1 MNITYIVGNGL
12 DLQYGLKTKYKDFY
26 DFQHKVYIEKKE
38 KEEYTNLIYE
48 SLFSDK
54 INEYKN
60 WSDFEL
66 SIAKLTKKE
75 ELAFYRDDIR
85 SKFVN
90 DFSDVVDDLRNYLKQ
105 EQDSIDYSKYK
116 IDFKSTL
123 NGIKKELPTINQS
136 AIDKKYNVNLH
147 QHDTVNILTLNYTN
161 VIDKLYELSETSFY
175 NNLRNNNYY
184 FNIHAPIHAHGTIDI
199 CTVLGVSDET
209 QIATSFTEED
219 KETLIK
225 ELTLKSF
232 RENMDVKNS
241 NIIKNSDIIILYGVS
256 LGKTDQYLWQQIA
269 ERSIESSVPVII
281 YHYAEN
287 FDAGNPIK
295 VRSLYKKVEDKFIER
310 IDFDLQLKK
319 KLRENLIIVIGKS
332 IFDLIER

>member
-1 MNITYIVGNGL
+1 MNITYVVGNGL

-26 DFQHKVYIEKKE
+26 DFQHKVYIERKE
-38 KEEYTNLIYE
+38 KEEYSNLIYE

-60 WSDFEL
+60 WSDFEM
-66 SIAKLTKKE
+66 SIGKLTKKE
-75 ELAFYRDDIR
+75 ELTFYRDDKR
-85 SKFVN
+85 SKFIN

-123 NGIKKELPTINQS
+123 NSMKNELPTINQS

-161 VIDKLYELSETSFY
+161 VIDKLYESSENSFY
-175 NNLRNNNYY
+175 NNLRNNNFY
-184 FNIHAPIHAHGTIDI
+184 FNINAPIHAHGTIDI

-310 IDFDLQLKK
+310 IDFDLQLKN
-319 KLRENLIIVIGKS
+319 KLRENLIVVIGKS

>member
-1 MNITYIVGNGL
+1 MYGILKRRRFWEVIV
-12 DLQYGLKTKYKDFY
+12 
-26 DFQHKVYIEKKE
+26 
-38 KEEYTNLIYE
+38 
-48 SLFSDK
+48 LF
-54 INEYKN
+54 
-60 WSDFEL
+60 W
-66 SIAKLTKKE
+66 
-75 ELAFYRDDIR
+75 
-85 SKFVN
+85 
-90 DFSDVVDDLRNYLKQ
+90 
-105 EQDSIDYSKYK
+105 
-116 IDFKSTL
+116 
-123 NGIKKELPTINQS
+123 G
-136 AIDKKYNVNLH
+136 
-147 QHDTVNILTLNYTN
+147 LNYKN